1 MRKPSKDLRN
11 LYTTYLNKRLRADN
25 ASDFATGF
33 ISDLIN
39 AFGEKLDGSS
49 PVLAGYRQFAPVN
62 FLLQL
67 NNLLDKHKQTG
78 TKGLED
84 IEKALLV
91 DTHLM
96 LGTLISSAL
105 KNSGA
110 SPESNHERYQ
120 IPDETA
126 ADLEWLIEHAS

>member
-25 ASDFATGF
+25 ALEFASGF
-33 ISDLIN
+33 ILDLIN
-39 AFGEKLDGSS
+39 AFGEKLEGTS
-49 PVLAGYRQFAPVN
+49 PVMSGYRQFTPVN

-67 NNLLDKHKQTG
+67 NDLLAKYKQTG

-96 LGTLISSAL
+96 LGTLISSSL
-105 KNSGA
+105 KISGMPA
-110 SPESNHERYQ
+110 DSNHERYQ
-120 IPDETA
+120 IPEAIA